1 MHTDTNPNRQWNWKN
16 FWICLL
22 LSCGQIAF
30 GYPSSIIS
38 TTLAQPSFLLYM
50 KLVDEK
56 GDSTP
61 HSEGL
66 IGATSGVFQAGA
78 FFGILLGSWVMDK
91 YGRRVGVV
99 YCAVL
104 SIVGGTCMAASQN
117 IGMFIAFRFFAG
129 AGSWAFLA
137 LTPVYTS
144 ELSPPRLRGLFVG
157 MNGVGICIG
166 YAIAAYMGLAFYS
179 ADNPSAQWRGPLGIS
194 LIFPVFMLLLLFIL
208 PESPRWLLM
217 NGYDK
222 EARKIVMDLHRI
234 GDSPE
239 QLYAQEE
246 FYQMKMQSEH
256 DRALEPSWKEM
267 FIRASYRKRV
277 ILACAFAFIGQS
289 TAILVINNYGPTLY
303 AALGYGTADQ
313 LKLQCAAIM
322 DRLGRR
328 PLMIFGVSA
337 CCVCL
342 IIEAAIISI
351 YASPIPANPNTSAL
365 AMGVAAF
372 YIFLAV
378 YSVGIDVCGTVF
390 YSELFPNHIRSKGCS
405 LAIAA
410 LAITDLVYLQATTT
424 AFANIGWKF
433 FLVFIIISGLGAIY
447 LFIYLP
453 ETKGV
458 PLEEMA
464 AKFGD
469 DADVAVFMSD
479 VHANHATHELAYHDR
494 HPQGSVQSE
503 ELPSAPSEEDKPRVS
518 TEEHKKASDTQV

>member
-1 MHTDTNPNRQWNWKN
+1 MHADSTPTHQWNWKN
-16 FWICLL
+16 FWICCL

-38 TTLAQPSFLLYM
+38 TTLAQPSFLEYM
-50 KLVDEK
+50 KLVDAE
-56 GDSTP
+56 GEPTP
-61 HSEGL
+61 RSDGL

-78 FFGILLGSWVMDK
+78 FIGILVGSWVMDK
-91 YGRRVGVV
+91 YGRRMGVA

-104 SIVGGTCMAASQN
+104 SIVGGACMAASQN

-129 AGSWAFLA
+129 GGSWAFLA
-137 LTPVYTS
+137 LTSVYTS
-144 ELSPPRLRGLFVG
+144 ELAPPQLRGLFVG
-157 MNGVGICIG
+157 MNGVGICVG
-166 YAIAAYMGLAFYS
+166 YAIAAYMGLAFYFTEN
-179 ADNPSAQWRGPLGIS
+179 ASAQWRGPLGIS
-194 LIFPVFMLLLLFIL
+194 LIFPTLMLLLLFIL

-217 NGYDK
+217 NGRDE
-222 EARKIVMDLHRI
+222 EARQIVMDLHRV

-239 QLYAQEE
+239 QVYAEE
-246 FYQMKMQSEH
+246 EYYQMKMQCEQ
-256 DRALEPSWKEM
+256 DRALQPSWMEM
-267 FIRASYRKRV
+267 FTRASYRKRV

-303 AALGYGTADQ
+303 AALGFGTLDQ
-313 LKLQCAAIM
+313 LKLQCGWLTVGIPFNALGAALM
-322 DRLGRR
+322 DRVGRR
-328 PLMIFGVSA
+328 PLMIFGVAA

-342 IIEAAIISI
+342 TIEAAIVST
-351 YASPIPANPNTSAL
+351 YASPIPATPNRSAL

-378 YSVGIDVCGTVF
+378 YSVGIDVCGAVF

-405 LAIAA
+405 LAVAT

-424 AFANIGWKF
+424 AFTNIGWKF

-447 LFIYLP
+447 LFFCLP

-469 DADVAVFMSD
+469 DADVAVFMAD
-479 VHANHATHELAYHDR
+479 VHGRVVHAEE
-494 HPQGSVQSE
+494 GSSGTPPDE
-503 ELPSAPSEEDKPRVS
+503 EKPRVS
-518 TEEHKKASDTQV
+518 REEYKTTGDARV